1 MQFSRRVLIS
11 ASLFH
16 ALNDSATVA
25 VPMIFP
31 LLYNRH
37 FIIHNYSQIGIL
49 SNFGLLTTLLFQFL
63 VVHAGHRVDY
73 RFMLTLSFVGIAL
86 TLALIPF
93 SSGYA
98 SLLFLYL
105 LFRVFDSFYHT
116 LGLAWVSRTHQSRG
130 IDSAMGIQSG
140 SGNLGVFLAFISV
153 GLLAQKYNWRL
164 PLFCWSGVCFLAGIL
179 SFLLVRKMPFRTE
192 DFGAPDF
199 SSWLETVKKI
209 KKYVIGIAFSG
220 ASWSVTIYFGPSLLN
235 HKFGI
240 PMGRT
245 GLYLAL
251 WIGLGTVIGYFFGPL
266 SLKFGR
272 TRVYKSGFIGA
283 SLSLLLLGSSV
294 KTAWAVLGL
303 ILFGTFLFLLYPA
316 LQSYVGNT
324 VPSQNQPQ
332 AFSLFSNIQMISGA
346 VISLLAGVISD
357 EFGIASPFLVMGV
370 LGMMASFYYLVS
382 RRMVNSSQ
390 TSDSFPL

>member
-1 MQFSRRVLIS
+1 
-11 ASLFH
+11 
-16 ALNDSATVA
+16 
-25 VPMIFP
+25 
-31 LLYNRH
+31 
-37 FIIHNYSQIGIL
+37 
-49 SNFGLLTTLLFQFL
+49 
-63 VVHAGHRVDY
+63 
-73 RFMLTLSFVGIAL
+73 
-86 TLALIPF
+86 
-93 SSGYA
+93 
-98 SLLFLYL
+98 
-105 LFRVFDSFYHT
+105 
-116 LGLAWVSRTHQSRG
+116 
-130 IDSAMGIQSG
+130 
-140 SGNLGVFLAFISV
+140 
-153 GLLAQKYNWRL
+153 
-164 PLFCWSGVCFLAGIL
+164 
-179 SFLLVRKMPFRTE
+179 
-192 DFGAPDF
+192 
-199 SSWLETVKKI
+199 
-209 KKYVIGIAFSG
+209 
-220 ASWSVTIYFGPSLLN
+220 
-235 HKFGI
+235 
-240 PMGRT
+240 MGRT

-382 RRMVNSSQ
+382 RMMVNSSQ